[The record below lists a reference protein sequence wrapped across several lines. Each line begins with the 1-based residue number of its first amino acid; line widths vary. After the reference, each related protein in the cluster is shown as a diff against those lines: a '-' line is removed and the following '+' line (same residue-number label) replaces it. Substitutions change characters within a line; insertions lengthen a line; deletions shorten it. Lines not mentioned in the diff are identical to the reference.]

1 MGDVSQVWQWI
12 IGILVGLAGFL
23 GKRQL
28 DEHDRQLV
36 ALVAEVDALR
46 RLTGDLAV
54 ANAGIGARLTNI
66 EGMLRDLRDDVRA
79 QMRPNSDHRAGA
91 HG

>member
-1 MGDVSQVWQWI
+1 MGDTAELWKWI
-12 IGILVGLAGFL
+12 IGLLLSVAGFL

-79 QMRPNSDHRAGA
+79 QMRPNVDHRAGA